1 MPVINRGIEGL
12 PLHEARPAPASIFP
26 DEHIIVAQPSPSE
39 VNPSF
44 LGPVLFMKSA
54 IVDLTEGTVTLP
66 LYPGKLASGENVWSI
81 LTDISD
87 ERLASLHGV
96 NFSPKMVYGAGANQ
110 AIRTGNIVDGVFH
123 FDCGK
128 VDFSGKHTVTPGT
141 ASPFP
146 PLKAVPGAVGDDDYS
161 PLVCFSG
168 VDAVFN
174 MPMIAFDVSESKLQ
188 KMSDTRKVDHRLVH
202 DRVVRIN
209 PAEGTVTLSMTL
221 GYTFGKP
228 LFYIS
233 TDVNDA
239 ETAAL
244 ESATYAPALKNIPFS
259 LEDAHPGETAER
271 LYAIVNGPT
280 GSNHPFRQGLNSALS
295 DAGNHGPLN
304 VFGGV
309 PTINLDYS
317 PLWRM
322 FPVQWEE
329 SAIAKGYR
337 TKLTNAFDIENAGE
351 RKIVS
356 SYIDG
361 GPLRASGIIINCP
374 VVYRIN

>member
-1 MPVINRGIEGL
+1 
-12 PLHEARPAPASIFP
+12 
-26 DEHIIVAQPSPSE
+26 
-39 VNPSF
+39 
-44 LGPVLFMKSA
+44 
-54 IVDLTEGTVTLP
+54 
-66 LYPGKLASGENVWSI
+66 
-81 LTDISD
+81 
-87 ERLASLHGV
+87 
-96 NFSPKMVYGAGANQ
+96 
-110 AIRTGNIVDGVFH
+110 
-123 FDCGK
+123 
-128 VDFSGKHTVTPGT
+128 
-141 ASPFP
+141 
-146 PLKAVPGAVGDDDYS
+146 
-161 PLVCFSG
+161 
-168 VDAVFN
+168 